1 MRLTLRCRPGDFVA
15 FKLDIDTEA
24 IEQSLMKQIADD
36 DALFG
41 MISEMFFEQHHNGTE
56 VSAFS
61 PWHARVAKRC
71 ECATGCKR
79 PQCSS
84 QRRT

>member
-1 MRLTLRCRPGDFVA
+1 MA

-24 IEQSLMKQIADD
+24 IEQALMKQIAED

-56 VSAFS
+56 VRAGVPTCPNHHAACPFCQSQ
-61 PWHARVAKRC
+61 WHIIAAVRA
-71 ECATGCKR
+71 A
-79 PQCSS
+79 
-84 QRRT
+84 

>member
-1 MRLTLRCRPGDFVA
+1 MA

-56 VSAFS
+56 VSALSSFCV
-61 PWHARVAKRC
+61 PDAKRHVRG
-71 ECATGCKR
+71 AGIQPSTHIV
-79 PQCSS
+79 
-84 QRRT
+84 

>member
-1 MRLTLRCRPGDFVA
+1 MA

-36 DALFG
+36 EALFG

-56 VSAFS
+56 VSA
-61 PWHARVAKRC
+61 VV
-71 ECATGCKR
+71 
-79 PQCSS
+79 
-84 QRRT
+84 